1 METRYAQTGDAHVA
15 YRMFGE
21 GPDLVFVPGW
31 FSHVEMAWEVPLLA
45 RFLERLASFSRVIMI
60 DKRGTGLSDPLP
72 AGEIPT
78 LEQRMDDV
86 RAVMDAVGSARAAL
100 LGVSEGGPMAL
111 LFAASFPERTA
122 GLILLGT
129 FARAYRSPD
138 QPFGADA
145 DLVERYAE
153 SLKRKWGT
161 GVGLGGLAPSLADDR
176 EMRAAWGRYQRMAV
190 SPGAGVALLRMNAF
204 IDVRHVLPTIRV
216 PTLVLHRRGDQFV
229 SVEQGR
235 HLAARIAGARLVEL
249 EGADHLFFA
258 GDVTPILDEIAEF
271 VTGARTA
278 LEVDRVLATV
288 LFTDIVDSTTRAAEV
303 GDRAWRELL
312 DRHDA
317 MVRRQVERFR
327 GRAVKSTGDGVL
339 AVFDGPARAVRCAAA
354 IVAGAGALGLAVRA
368 GAHTGECEIRGDD
381 VAGIAIHIGARVA
394 ALAAPGEVLVSSTVR
409 DLVHGSGLTFE
420 PRGSHQLK
428 GVPGD
433 WTLCAARA

>member
-1 METRYAQTGDAHVA
+1 
-15 YRMFGE
+15 
-21 GPDLVFVPGW
+21 
-31 FSHVEMAWEVPLLA
+31 
-45 RFLERLASFSRVIMI
+45 
-60 DKRGTGLSDPLP
+60 
-72 AGEIPT
+72 
-78 LEQRMDDV
+78 
-86 RAVMDAVGSARAAL
+86 
-100 LGVSEGGPMAL
+100 
-111 LFAASFPERTA
+111 
-122 GLILLGT
+122 
-129 FARAYRSPD
+129 
-138 QPFGADA
+138 
-145 DLVERYAE
+145 
-153 SLKRKWGT
+153 
-161 GVGLGGLAPSLADDR
+161 
-176 EMRAAWGRYQRMAV
+176 MRAAGGRYQRMAV